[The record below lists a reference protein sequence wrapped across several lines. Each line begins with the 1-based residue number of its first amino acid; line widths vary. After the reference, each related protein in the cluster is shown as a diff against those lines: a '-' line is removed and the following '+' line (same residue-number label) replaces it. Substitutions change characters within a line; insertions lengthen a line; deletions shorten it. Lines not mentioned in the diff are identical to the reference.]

1 MDAIQILRAQLS
13 DSHWFLEQAVSDLS
27 SAHLHWVPPGT
38 ANTIA
43 ATYAH
48 VIGSE
53 DGFVHS
59 TLLGQRPLGE
69 TAWAGRNG
77 ISLPIPQR
85 GSDWFAWSRRVQV
98 DLALAQ
104 RYAAAVYAATDEYL
118 ATLKPEELDRAP
130 DVALPANQSLSWL
143 LDNFLILHASVHS
156 GEIAVLRGLQ
166 GLVGFV

>member
-1 MDAIQILRAQLS
+1 MDAIQVLRGHLS
-13 DSHWFLEQAVSDLS
+13 DAHWLLEQAVADLNT
-27 SAHLHWVPPGT
+27 AHLHWQPPGT

-53 DGFVHS
+53 DGFVHA
-59 TLLGQRPLGE
+59 TLLGQRPLAE
-69 TAWAGRNG
+69 SAWVGRNG

-98 DLALAQ
+98 DLSAAQ
-104 RYAAAVYAATDEYL
+104 SYAAAVYAATDEYL
-118 ATLKPEELDRAP
+118 VSLKPDQLDRAP
-130 DVALPANQSLSWL
+130 NVPLPANQSLSWL
-143 LDNFLILHASVHS
+143 LGNFLILHASLHS

-166 GLVGFV
+166 GLIGLP

>member
-1 MDAIQILRAQLS
+1 MDAIQVLRAQLS
-13 DSHWFLEQAVSDLS
+13 DSHWFIEQAVSDLN
-27 SAHLHWVPPGT
+27 SAHLHWQPPGT

-53 DGFVHS
+53 DGFINA
-59 TLLGQRPLGE
+59 TLLGQRPLAE
-69 TAWAGRNG
+69 SAWAGRNG

-85 GSDWFAWSRRVQV
+85 GSDWYGWSRRVQV
-98 DLALAQ
+98 DLAAAKL
-104 RYAAAVYAATDEYL
+104 YGAAVYAATDEYL
-118 ATLKPEELDRAP
+118 ATLKPEQLERAP
-130 DVALPANQSLSWL
+130 EVPLPAEQSLNWL
-143 LDNFLILHASVHS
+143 LTNFLILHASVHS